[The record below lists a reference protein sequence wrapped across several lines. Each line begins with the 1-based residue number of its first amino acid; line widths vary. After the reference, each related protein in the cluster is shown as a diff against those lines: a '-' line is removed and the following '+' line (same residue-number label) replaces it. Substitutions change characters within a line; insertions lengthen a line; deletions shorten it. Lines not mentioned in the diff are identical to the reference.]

1 MENIPK
7 INDFIIYK
15 ILNVSN
21 FITDNDIAKFRDF
34 ANLH

>member
-15 ILNVSN
+15 ILNVSK
-21 FITDNDIAKFRDF
+21 FITNIDIAKFRDS

>member
-21 FITDNDIAKFRDF
+21 FITNIDIAKFRDSE
-34 ANLH
+34 NLH

>member
-21 FITDNDIAKFRDF
+21 FITDNDVTKFRDS